1 MKQRPIPFARQIFL
15 LACSCLVLGIS
26 NAGVLDNIKARGTLT
41 VCIWPDYFGISYQ
54 NPKTGELQGLDIDM
68 SKSFA
73 ADLGVKLSYVNTN
86 FASFMDLLEQGA
98 CDIAMMGSGVTQ
110 ARKQRIDFS
119 EPYLRSDV
127 YFITTKANQALQ
139 SVSDLD
145 HAGVVIAVQRGT
157 YMEPFAKEFFKN
169 ASVSVVSGQG
179 ARELEVETGRADA
192 FATDYPYSQKLLSNT
207 DWARLIRPTTTLKTT
222 DYAYAVRKG
231 DPIWLSRVNEFV
243 KNAQMD
249 GRLES
254 AARKNNLLPILI
266 RN

>member
-1 MKQRPIPFARQIFL
+1 MKQQPISFACQIFL
-15 LACSCLVLGIS
+15 LTCLSLVSTVG
-26 NAGVLDNIKARGTLT
+26 NAGVLENIKVRGTLT
-41 VCIWPDYFGISYQ
+41 VCIWPDYFGISYR
-54 NPKTGELQGLDIDM
+54 NPKTGVLQGFDIDM
-68 SKSFA
+68 SKAFA
-73 ADLGVKLSYVNTN
+73 SDLGVKLSYVNTN
-86 FASFMDLLEQGA
+86 FGKFMDLLEQGV

-145 HAGVVIAVQRGT
+145 RAGVVIAVQRGT
-157 YMEPFAKEFFKN
+157 YMEPFAKDFFKN
-169 ASVSVVSGQG
+169 AKISVVSGPG
-179 ARELEVETGRADA
+179 SRELEVETGRADA

-231 DPIWLSRVNEFV
+231 DPTWLSRVNEFV